1 MEENNVIQNEEEL
14 VVVSEELE
22 EIETIETV
30 SVPVEDLS
38 YLIQVQEHIL
48 GTNFTFL
55 LFFFIYCF
63 CSLIHLFFKN
73 F

>member
-14 VVVSEELE
+14 VFVSEDLE

-30 SVPVEDLS
+30 SVPVSDLS
-38 YLIQVQEHIL
+38 YLIQVEEHIL
-48 GTNFTFL
+48 GTNLTFL
-55 LFFFIYCF
+55 IFFFLYCW
-63 CSLIHLFFKN
+63 CSLIHLLFRN

>member
-1 MEENNVIQNEEEL
+1 MEENNFIQNEEEL

-48 GTNFTFL
+48 GTNLTRPPKIL
-55 LFFFIYCF
+55 CK
-63 CSLIHLFFKN
+63 SE
-73 F
+73 

>member
-30 SVPVEDLS
+30 SVPVSDLS
-38 YLIQVQEHIL
+38 YLIQVEEHIL
-48 GTNFTFL
+48 GTNLTFL

-63 CSLIHLFFKN
+63 CSLIHLLFKN